1 MINVYMAVT
10 TDKYE
15 LPIAVADTVKELS
28 ELTGTSKNAISSA
41 ICKKKS
47 GRISGKKFIRVEID
61 ETENEDE

>member
-28 ELTGTSKNAISSA
+28 ELTGTSTNAISSA

-47 GRISGKKFIRVEID
+47 GRLSGKKFIRVEID